1 MTSQINPNNIDGN
14 YPVPG
19 VPNNTQGFRS
29 NFTETK
35 TNFQYAAA
43 EITEL
48 QSKAVLKQS
57 LGTANALVNNN
68 MNGSSIFNVQLRDVE
83 YSYLAVTA
91 TTGSIDIDYSAAMF
105 QQINPTGPVSLN
117 FTNWPASGLV
127 GSVRVGF
134 NITNVSQTVT
144 LPASVSVG
152 IAAIAG
158 ISPGTAGVSN
168 TITFYA
174 TGNYAFEFASAD
186 GGTSIWIFDESRA
199 PDTIRST
206 FYINNTTAATSNVTG
221 ALRVAGGV
229 GVGGNIYAGGNVHG
243 ARIFGDGGFLSN
255 VTVVSNVAVSQIGNG
270 SSTIAV
276 NGSGGNI
283 TFTAGG
289 VANVAVVTPT
299 GFVLNGNIVGNANVS
314 GEVFATGNINAG
326 SGSYFIG
333 DGSLLSGI
341 YPNYVFFGNSYMG
354 FGVANG
360 NANISVG
367 STANVVVITP
377 AAAVVDGNV
386 IASGEVIANVATFGN
401 LAVTGTVTSNIVSIN
416 SIVTTS
422 NGGIGYAVGAGG
434 TATQTTNKTNP
445 VTLNTIAGQITL
457 NNQNLGAGA
466 HAAFV
471 LNNTAIANT
480 DVMIINHVSGGTIGA
495 YTFDVVCNTANASI
509 TITNQTAG
517 ALAQAPVIRFA
528 VIKSAIS

>member
-1 MTSQINPNNIDGN
+1 MTSQINANNIDGN

-35 TNFQYAAA
+35 TNFQYAAN

-48 QSKAVLKQS
+48 QTKAVLKAPINGS
-57 LGTANALVNNN
+57 ILNNN
-68 MNGSSIFNVQLRDVE
+68 MNDQLIYAVKLQDV
-83 YSYLAVTA
+83 SYTYVPVAA
-91 TTGSIDIDYSAAMF
+91 TSGPIVIDYSAAQY
-105 QQINPTGPVSLN
+105 QQVTPTGNVSLSFVN
-117 FTNWPASGLV
+117 FPEAGAA
-127 GSVRVGF
+127 GSVRVAF
-134 NITNVSQTVT
+134 NITDPAYTVA
-144 LPASVSVG
+144 LPAAVNTG
-152 IAAIAG
+152 ITVIEGAA
-158 ISPGTAGVSN
+158 PGTAGVTN
-168 TITFYA
+168 TISFGRV
-174 TGNYAFEFASAD
+174 GNFAFEFASIDA
-186 GGTSIWIFDESRA
+186 GTNIWIFDQSRPTTNVPGRFRIA
-199 PDTIRST
+199 
-206 FYINNTTAATSNVTG
+206 NTTPATSSTTG
-221 ALRVAGGV
+221 AFNVAGGV
-229 GVGGNIYAGGNVHG
+229 GVVGNVFAGGNVHG
-243 ARIFGDGGFLSN
+243 NYVFGDGGFLSN

-289 VANVAVVTPT
+289 VANVAVITPA
-299 GFVLNGNIVGNANVS
+299 GVQFNSNIVGDTNFAGNV
-314 GEVFATGNINAG
+314 TAG
-326 SGSYFIG
+326 AGSYFLG
-333 DGSLLSGI
+333 DGSLLGGI
-341 YPNYVFFGNSYMG
+341 SPNFVFFGNSQMG

-367 STANVVVITP
+367 SAVNVAVFTSSAAIFDSNVVVLGDIVSN
-377 AAAVVDGNV
+377 VV
-386 IASGEVIANVATFGN
+386 TTGN
-401 LAVTGTVTSNIVSIN
+401 LAVTGTVTSNLVSIN